1 MSAETPRPNNEVL
14 KPVDFYNPITDRVK
28 TLEKLTALPKK
39 ELTDVEL
46 FEAIADTFATK
57 ATIDFEAEEVSLGGF
72 RALDWQRTDE
82 VDFVDKEFGLV
93 FIGYSQQPQD
103 GDIDRD
109 ETSWIVTAG
118 DSSIEFQRDSG
129 GSVKV
134 IEKTWPNDV
143 DEHLEEYVMPQ
154 GERRKIIEALSEVV
168 KPKSLPL

>member
-1 MSAETPRPNNEVL
+1 MSAETPRTNNEAL

-28 TLEKLTALPKK
+28 TLEKLTALSTK
-39 ELTDVEL
+39 EPTDVEL

-57 ATIDFEAEEVSLGGF
+57 VTIDFEAGEVSPDGF

-82 VDFVDKEFGLV
+82 VDFVDKELGLV
-93 FIGYSQQPQD
+93 FISYSQQSQD

-118 DSSIEFQRDSG
+118 DSSIEFQRDSD

-134 IEKTWPNDV
+134 IEKTWPNGV
-143 DEHLEEYVMPQ
+143 DEHSEEYVMPQ
-154 GERRKIIEALSEVV
+154 DERRKIVEALFEVV
-168 KPKSLPL
+168 EPKSPPL